1 MSHVLGG
8 GNGFVHGPDTC
19 SAVSTLCIC
28 GLGRMVV
35 VPVPVPTS
43 SAFCTQ
49 ELAHG
54 LVRPCGVAGDLD
66 LIPLER
72 GQVELAINGKR
83 QSMVTT

>member
-1 MSHVLGG
+1 MVL
-8 GNGFVHGPDTC
+8 
-19 SAVSTLCIC
+19 
-28 GLGRMVV
+28 

-54 LVRPCGVAGDLD
+54 LARPWEVAGYLD